1 MGKSLVEYV
10 NVYDDGRF
18 LGNMLLFQCAG
29 LYLPVNGKKGCAK
42 LPDGRYIVIHER
54 EDGELCGIVYLS
66 SELALAMIGQGTV
79 NYILDNPVYAEI
91 KKLLEISMTVREY
104 MENGVPDCEEWAAAN

>member
-10 NVYDDGRF
+10 SVYDDGQF
-18 LGNMLLFQCAG
+18 LGNMLLSQCAG
-29 LYLPVNGKKGCAK
+29 LYLPVNGNKGCAK
-42 LPDGRYIVIHER
+42 MPDSRYIVIHER

-66 SELALAMIGQGTV
+66 SELARAMIEQGTV
-79 NYILDNPVYAEI
+79 NYILDNPAYAEI

-104 MENGVPDCEEWAAAN
+104 IEYGVPDCEEWAEVN